1 MAPGR
6 TPALQPTNGPV
17 LLVPACIYL
26 VFDRVSIYLGSA
38 FLPIYQVDHTPMRGR
53 PVREAPVDPQ
63 KSKSGCSL
71 RLMMGLAPKQK
82 NTGFPGAFRDQR
94 MAPGQKVWAGYLS
107 KSVN

>member
-17 LLVPACIYL
+17 LLVPVCIYL
-26 VFDRVSIYLGSA
+26 VFDGVSIYLGSA
-38 FLPIYQVDHTPMRGR
+38 FLPIYPVDHTPMHGK
-53 PVREAPVDPQ
+53 PVREALVAPQ

-71 RLMMGLAPKQK
+71 RLVMGLAPKQK
-82 NTGFPGAFRDQR
+82 NTGSPGVFREQH
-94 MAPGQKVWAGYLS
+94 MAPGQEGLAGYLS